1 MFRYFKPIFHSAG
14 YIGYSYLSWMHKYAK
29 HPEKYPLKVRY
40 NKIRKLLRNIS
51 NGFSVD
57 YHVFGM
63 ENLPNETC
71 YIVANHLSSFDPLAL
86 ISIIE
91 NPSTFVAKKEVLKM
105 PFIGTAVKDIE
116 GKFIDRKD
124 LKQSL
129 KVMLKVEED
138 LHKKEKN
145 WIIFPEGT
153 RNKDP
158 LMNIKDFHHGTFRPA
173 YRSKTPI
180 VPVCLY
186 GTFRVFK
193 TKPSYKKYPV
203 FISFLKPLYPSE
215 YEHMT
220 TNEIAKYCHDEIQKE
235 LNYKIRALD
244 NEEMLKLKKK

>member
-1 MFRYFKPIFHSAG
+1 MFRYLKPIFYSG
-14 YIGYSYLSWMHKYAK
+14 GKICFSYINWMHRYAK
-29 HPEKYPLKVRY
+29 HPEKYSIDKRY
-40 NKIRKLLRNIS
+40 KKLRKLLRNVS
-51 NGFSVD
+51 NGFNVE
-57 YHVFGM
+57 YYVTGL
-63 ENLPNETC
+63 ENLPNETY

-91 NPSTFVAKKEVLKM
+91 KPSTFVAKKEVLKM
-105 PFIGTAVKDIE
+105 PFIGTAVKDID

-129 KVMLKVEED
+129 KVMLKVEDD
-138 LHKKEKN
+138 LKAKQKN

-158 LMNIKDFHHGTFRPA
+158 LMNIKEFHHGTFRPA
-173 YRSKTPI
+173 FRSKTPI

-193 TKPSYKKYPV
+193 SKPSYKKYPV
-203 FISFLKPLYPSE
+203 FISFLKPLYPSD

-235 LNYKIRALD
+235 LNYKIRRLD
-244 NEEMLKLKKK
+244 NEAMQKNKK